1 MGMKRQEKQQ
11 GSRNLMVY
19 LVLKTPQERIEEIR
33 EMLESYFDKVYVN
46 TESYYM
52 YCINAKDSV
61 DKIISDAEK
70 FPEVQS
76 FDIIQEESK
85 MFSDS
90 ELEGYRMV
98 ERKFDE
104 DFFEKREAFKNIV
117 SNEFEDRNLTEEEA
131 EGLKEAGNE
140 DLIQYSRS
148 LLRESGGKE

>member
-1 MGMKRQEKQQ
+1 MEMKKQEKQQ

-19 LVLKTPQERIEEIR
+19 LVLKTPQEKIEEIR
-33 EMLESYFDKVYVN
+33 KMLESYFEKVYVN

-52 YCINAKDSV
+52 YCINAKDSI

-76 FDIIQEESK
+76 FDVIQEESK

-90 ELEGYRMV
+90 E
-98 ERKFDE
+98 F
-104 DFFEKREAFKNIV
+104 IV